1 MAWKSTQTASNT
13 IQATV
18 EAMFKTGEEYRESI
32 RDGREVYIDG
42 ERVKGTILGTTAA
55 AVKRASPSY
64 ANA

>member
-1 MAWKSTQTASNT
+1 MAWKSTQTASIT

-18 EAMFKTGEEYRESI
+18 EAMIRTGGGYRESI

-42 ERVKGTILGTTAA
+42 ERVKGTILGTIAA
-55 AVKRASPSY
+55 AVKKASPSY

>member
-42 ERVKGTILGTTAA
+42 ERVKGTILGTIAA
-55 AVKRASPSY
+55 AVKKASPSY